1 MRGNE
6 ELNCTNCT
14 PENFDANNVAAG
26 VWYFDKAH
34 GNVTWETPYR
44 VLGSP
49 LTGRFDYFYL
59 TSLTFSEQNPSSFAF
74 EGGVRLNTVNTGE
87 PGRDDGC
94 LLTTYGTDAA
104 KTTEPENIASLVSVP
119 GSGRYSTTDAGYLV
133 DADLTFLGVTKT
145 VVVKLMYYKQTD
157 QGTYDMAGLSA
168 EFTMLAKTDFGV
180 VSSNIDD
187 KVLIKVNAN
196 LKNKK
201 S

>member
-1 MRGNE
+1 
-6 ELNCTNCT
+6 
-14 PENFDANNVAAG
+14 
-26 VWYFDKAH
+26 
-34 GNVTWETPYR
+34 
-44 VLGSP
+44 
-49 LTGRFDYFYL
+49 
-59 TSLTFSEQNPSSFAF
+59 
-74 EGGVRLNTVNTGE
+74 
-87 PGRDDGC
+87 

-133 DADLTFLGVTKT
+133 AADLTFLGVTKT

-157 QGTYDMAGLSA
+157 QGTYNMAGLSA